1 LDRLVLQLK
10 ATEALALSQ
19 QAADMTSSTYAEYLS
34 ACANSGA
41 GSAVRSSA
49 SYHNCWSILS
59 NCIDPPEDVSVQ
71 TSLQRLQTL
80 QAITQGTETLTPLG
94 KHLSNLPTDP
104 KMGRLLV
111 YGVLLG
117 CVFDCSVVA
126 ALSGVKSPFVTSSDV
141 ATRAA
146 VDQAKVL

>member
-1 LDRLVLQLK
+1 
-10 ATEALALSQ
+10 
-19 QAADMTSSTYAEYLS
+19 
-34 ACANSGA
+34 
-41 GSAVRSSA
+41 
-49 SYHNCWSILS
+49 
-59 NCIDPPEDVSVQ
+59 
-71 TSLQRLQTL
+71 LQRLQTL

-104 KMGRLLV
+104 KMGRRLV